1 VPWYSSLSSCELPR
15 LIEVGASCFF
25 DPGYC
30 HTANWQ
36 FSQNLRKRLCSARSR
51 PTILLFFMLPVSAYL
66 RFWYLL
72 QRWYPGHEPHRSPG
86 ISIPVCGDPWLLDSG
101 SRSNGRS
108 GWTGRTYLL
117 WQAFRRVPPTCN
129 PAWTGTSRNHYPM
142 LIFHSRT
149 LYWTWNAYSGPL
161 HRHRHTAWLSQLT
174 VCVDNLFSGSRY
186 AGKPWQSV
194 SAVSDNFY
202 FQELYGAV
210 SAAFLPVPFGP
221 CGSIPAYFDIYH
233 YCSYKGR
240 QTYSQA
246 RWPVLLSPGLVIPVF
261 PHIQKVR
268 KYSKYHPHTERL

>member
-1 VPWYSSLSSCELPR
+1 MKNQYPFLYACIANCEWCLVQFLQVHLYNQKCSSGELPR

-36 FSQNLRKRLCSARSR
+36 FSQNLRKRLRSARSR

-149 LYWTWNAYSGPL
+149 LYLTGNGYSGPL
-161 HRHRHTAWLSQLT
+161 HKHMHTAWLSQLT
-174 VCVDNLFSGSRY
+174 VYVDNLFSGSRY
-186 AGKPWQSV
+186 VCKPWQFFSAVSGNFCSRILCVAV
-194 SAVSDNFY
+194 SAVSLQASFVPCDNT
-202 FQELYGAV
+202 
-210 SAAFLPVPFGP
+210 
-221 CGSIPAYFDIYH
+221 PAYFDICH
-233 YCSYKGR
+233 YCLHKGR
-240 QTYSQA
+240 QTYSRA
-246 RWPVLLSPGLVIPVF
+246 R
-261 PHIQKVR
+261 
-268 KYSKYHPHTERL
+268 